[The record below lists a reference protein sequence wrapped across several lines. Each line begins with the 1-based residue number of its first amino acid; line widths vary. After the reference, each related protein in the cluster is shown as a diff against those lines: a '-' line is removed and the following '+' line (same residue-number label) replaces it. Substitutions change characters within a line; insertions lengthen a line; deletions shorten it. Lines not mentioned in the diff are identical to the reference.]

1 MNNAVSLE
9 GLVKR
14 YGKHRGIEGLD
25 LKVKEGEWFG
35 YIGPNGAGKS
45 TTIRTMLGL
54 IKATEGKSTVLGMDS
69 WKDREKIMEKV
80 GYLPSEA
87 IFYPEMTV
95 SETLDYALSLHGSK
109 NKRRQKVLSERLELD
124 TGRKIGELSYGN
136 RKKVGIVCALEHNP
150 SLLILDEP
158 TGGLDP
164 LMQREFFSMLEEE
177 HRKGV
182 TIFMSSHI
190 LSEISA
196 ICDRV
201 IVICNGEIVA
211 DTKVNEL
218 SSAITGKST
227 LTVEVEGSTSAVT
240 SAINTVSGVT
250 KVSVE
255 RQNADNCNVYTVEHE
270 SGTDIRKGVFNV
282 MAKNNMPIL
291 TMNEGGMSLEEAY
304 LRLTSKNAIKGGKR

>member
-1 MNNAVSLE
+1 METDIYGAAMNNAVSLE

-69 WKDREKIMEKV
+69 WKEREKIMEKV

-95 SETLDYALSLHGSK
+95 SETLDYALSLHACK
-109 NKRRQKVLSERLELD
+109 DRRRQKELSERLELD
-124 TGRKIGELSYGN
+124 TERKIGELSYGN

-190 LSEISA
+190 LSEIESHAETAAA
-196 ICDRV
+196 IREGRIIVSGKVEEISRTNARRV
-201 IVICNGEIVA
+201 SLRGKA
-211 DTKVNEL
+211 D
-218 SSAITGKST
+218 IST
-227 LTVEVEGSTSAVT
+227 LTGVKEVVE
-240 SAINTVSGVT
+240 
-250 KVSVE
+250 
-255 RQNADNCNVYTVEHE
+255 D
-270 SGTDIRKGVFNV
+270 
-282 MAKNNMPIL
+282 KN
-291 TMNEGGMSLEEAY
+291 GMSFLYSGEASALLEALYKGSVKDFTVTEPDLEEVFLHYYRKEEKA
-304 LRLTSKNAIKGGKR
+304 

>member
-1 MNNAVSLE
+1 METDIYGAAMNNAVSLE

-95 SETLDYALSLHGSK
+95 SETLDYALSLHACK
-109 NKRRQKVLSERLELD
+109 DRRRQKELSERLELD

-190 LSEISA
+190 LSEIESHAETAAA
-196 ICDRV
+196 IREGRI
-201 IVICNGEIVA
+201 IVSGKVEEISKTNA
-211 DTKVNEL
+211 RKVNL
-218 SSAITGKST
+218 RGKIDIST
-227 LTVEVEGSTSAVT
+227 LTGVKEVVE
-240 SAINTVSGVT
+240 
-250 KVSVE
+250 
-255 RQNADNCNVYTVEHE
+255 D
-270 SGTDIRKGVFNV
+270 
-282 MAKNNMPIL
+282 KN
-291 TMNEGGMSLEEAY
+291 GMSFLYSGEASALLEALYKGSVKDFTVTEPDLEEVFLHYYRKEEKA
-304 LRLTSKNAIKGGKR
+304 

>member
-95 SETLDYALSLHGSK
+95 SETLDYALSLHACK
-109 NKRRQKVLSERLELD
+109 DRRRQKELSERLELD

-164 LMQREFFSMLEEE
+164 LMQREFFSMLEKE

-190 LSEISA
+190 LSEIESHAETAAA
-196 ICDRV
+196 IREGRIIVSGKVEEISKTNARRV
-201 IVICNGEIVA
+201 SLRGKA
-211 DTKVNEL
+211 D
-218 SSAITGKST
+218 IST
-227 LTVEVEGSTSAVT
+227 LTGVKEVVEDKNGISFLYSGEASALLEALNKGSVKDFTVT
-240 SAINTVSGVT
+240 
-250 KVSVE
+250 E
-255 RQNADNCNVYTVEHE
+255 PD
-270 SGTDIRKGVFNV
+270 
-282 MAKNNMPIL
+282 
-291 TMNEGGMSLEEAY
+291 LEELFLHYYRKEEKA
-304 LRLTSKNAIKGGKR
+304 

>member
-1 MNNAVSLE
+1 METDIYGAAMNNAVSLE

-69 WKDREKIMEKV
+69 WKDREKIMAKV

-95 SETLDYALSLHGSK
+95 SETLDYALSLHACK
-109 NKRRQKVLSERLELD
+109 DRKRQKELSERLELD

-190 LSEISA
+190 LSEIEHHAETAAA
-196 ICDRV
+196 IREGRIIVSGKVEEISKTNARRV
-201 IVICNGEIVA
+201 SLRGKA
-211 DTKVNEL
+211 D
-218 SSAITGKST
+218 IST
-227 LTVEVEGSTSAVT
+227 LTGVKEVVE
-240 SAINTVSGVT
+240 
-250 KVSVE
+250 
-255 RQNADNCNVYTVEHE
+255 D
-270 SGTDIRKGVFNV
+270 
-282 MAKNNMPIL
+282 KN
-291 TMNEGGMSLEEAY
+291 GMSFLYSGEASALLEALYKGSVKDFTVTEPDLEEVFLHYYRKEEKA
-304 LRLTSKNAIKGGKR
+304 

>member
-95 SETLDYALSLHGSK
+95 SETLDYALSLHACK
-109 NKRRQKVLSERLELD
+109 DRRRQKELSERLELD

-190 LSEISA
+190 LSEIESHAETAAA
-196 ICDRV
+196 IREGRIIVSGKVEEISKTNARRV
-201 IVICNGEIVA
+201 RLRGKA
-211 DTKVNEL
+211 D
-218 SSAITGKST
+218 IST
-227 LTVEVEGSTSAVT
+227 LTGVKEVVE
-240 SAINTVSGVT
+240 
-250 KVSVE
+250 
-255 RQNADNCNVYTVEHE
+255 D
-270 SGTDIRKGVFNV
+270 
-282 MAKNNMPIL
+282 KN
-291 TMNEGGMSLEEAY
+291 GMSFLYSGEASALLEALYKGSVKDFTVTEPDLEEVFLHYYRKEEKA
-304 LRLTSKNAIKGGKR
+304 

>member
-1 MNNAVSLE
+1 METDIYGAAMNNAVSLE

-69 WKDREKIMEKV
+69 WKEREKIMEKV

-95 SETLDYALSLHGSK
+95 SETLDYALSLHDCK
-109 NKRRQKVLSERLELD
+109 DRRRQKELSERLELD

-190 LSEISA
+190 LSEIESHAETAAA
-196 ICDRV
+196 IREGRIIVNGKVEEISRTNARRV
-201 IVICNGEIVA
+201 N
-211 DTKVNEL
+211 L
-218 SSAITGKST
+218 RGKIDIST
-227 LTVEVEGSTSAVT
+227 LTGVKEVVE
-240 SAINTVSGVT
+240 
-250 KVSVE
+250 
-255 RQNADNCNVYTVEHE
+255 D
-270 SGTDIRKGVFNV
+270 
-282 MAKNNMPIL
+282 KN
-291 TMNEGGMSLEEAY
+291 GMSFLYSGEASALLEALNKGSVKDFTVTEPDLEEVFLHYYRKEEKA
-304 LRLTSKNAIKGGKR
+304 

>member
-1 MNNAVSLE
+1 METDIYGAAMNNAVSLE

-95 SETLDYALSLHGSK
+95 SETLDYALSLHACK
-109 NKRRQKVLSERLELD
+109 DRRRQKELSERLELD

-190 LSEISA
+190 LSEIESHAETAAA
-196 ICDRV
+196 IREGRIIVSGKVEEISRTNARRV
-201 IVICNGEIVA
+201 SLRGKA
-211 DTKVNEL
+211 D
-218 SSAITGKST
+218 IST
-227 LTVEVEGSTSAVT
+227 LTGVKEVVE
-240 SAINTVSGVT
+240 
-250 KVSVE
+250 
-255 RQNADNCNVYTVEHE
+255 D
-270 SGTDIRKGVFNV
+270 
-282 MAKNNMPIL
+282 KN
-291 TMNEGGMSLEEAY
+291 GMSFLYSGEASALLEALYKGSVKDFTVTEPDLEEVFLHYYRKEEKA
-304 LRLTSKNAIKGGKR
+304 

>member
-95 SETLDYALSLHGSK
+95 SETLDYALSLHGCK
-109 NKRRQKVLSERLELD
+109 DRRRQKELSERLELD

-190 LSEISA
+190 LSEIESHAETAAA
-196 ICDRV
+196 IREGRIIVNGKVEEISRTNARRV
-201 IVICNGEIVA
+201 N
-211 DTKVNEL
+211 L
-218 SSAITGKST
+218 RGKIDIST
-227 LTVEVEGSTSAVT
+227 LTGVKEVVE
-240 SAINTVSGVT
+240 
-250 KVSVE
+250 
-255 RQNADNCNVYTVEHE
+255 D
-270 SGTDIRKGVFNV
+270 
-282 MAKNNMPIL
+282 KN
-291 TMNEGGMSLEEAY
+291 GMSFLYSGEASALLEALNKGSVKDFTVTEPDLEEVFLHYYRKEEKA
-304 LRLTSKNAIKGGKR
+304 

>member
-95 SETLDYALSLHGSK
+95 SETLDYALSLHACK
-109 NKRRQKVLSERLELD
+109 DRRRQKELSERLELD

-190 LSEISA
+190 LSEIESHAETAAA
-196 ICDRV
+196 IREGRIIVSGKVEEISKTNARRV
-201 IVICNGEIVA
+201 SLRGKA
-211 DTKVNEL
+211 D
-218 SSAITGKST
+218 IST
-227 LTVEVEGSTSAVT
+227 LTGVKEVVE
-240 SAINTVSGVT
+240 
-250 KVSVE
+250 
-255 RQNADNCNVYTVEHE
+255 D
-270 SGTDIRKGVFNV
+270 
-282 MAKNNMPIL
+282 KN
-291 TMNEGGMSLEEAY
+291 GMSFLYSGEASALLEALYKGSVKDFTVTEPDLEEVFLHYYRKEEKA
-304 LRLTSKNAIKGGKR
+304 

>member
-69 WKDREKIMEKV
+69 WKEREKIMEKV

-95 SETLDYALSLHGSK
+95 SETLDYALSLHACK
-109 NKRRQKVLSERLELD
+109 DRRRQKELSERLELD

-190 LSEISA
+190 LSEIESHAETAAA
-196 ICDRV
+196 IREGRI
-201 IVICNGEIVA
+201 IVSGKVEEISRTNARKVSLRGKA
-211 DTKVNEL
+211 D
-218 SSAITGKST
+218 IST
-227 LTVEVEGSTSAVT
+227 LTGVKEVVE
-240 SAINTVSGVT
+240 
-250 KVSVE
+250 
-255 RQNADNCNVYTVEHE
+255 D
-270 SGTDIRKGVFNV
+270 
-282 MAKNNMPIL
+282 KN
-291 TMNEGGMSLEEAY
+291 GMSFLYSGEASALLEALNKGSVKDFTVTEPDLEEVFLHYYRKEEKA
-304 LRLTSKNAIKGGKR
+304 

>member
-1 MNNAVSLE
+1 METDIYGAAMNNAVSLE

-95 SETLDYALSLHGSK
+95 SETLDYALSLHACK
-109 NKRRQKVLSERLELD
+109 DRRRLKELSERLELD

-190 LSEISA
+190 LSEIESHAETAAA
-196 ICDRV
+196 IREGRIIVSGKVEEISRTNARRV
-201 IVICNGEIVA
+201 SLRGKA
-211 DTKVNEL
+211 D
-218 SSAITGKST
+218 IST
-227 LTVEVEGSTSAVT
+227 LTGVKEVVEDKNGISFLYSGEASALLEALYKGSVKDFTVT
-240 SAINTVSGVT
+240 
-250 KVSVE
+250 E
-255 RQNADNCNVYTVEHE
+255 PD
-270 SGTDIRKGVFNV
+270 
-282 MAKNNMPIL
+282 
-291 TMNEGGMSLEEAY
+291 LEEVFLHYYRKEEKA
-304 LRLTSKNAIKGGKR
+304 

>member
-1 MNNAVSLE
+1 METDIYGAAMNNAVSLE

-95 SETLDYALSLHGSK
+95 SETLDYALSLHACK
-109 NKRRQKVLSERLELD
+109 DRRRQKELSERLELD

-190 LSEISA
+190 LSEIEHHAETGAA
-196 ICDRV
+196 IREGRIIVSGKVEEISKTNARRV
-201 IVICNGEIVA
+201 SLRGKA
-211 DTKVNEL
+211 D
-218 SSAITGKST
+218 IST
-227 LTVEVEGSTSAVT
+227 LTGVKEVVE
-240 SAINTVSGVT
+240 
-250 KVSVE
+250 
-255 RQNADNCNVYTVEHE
+255 D
-270 SGTDIRKGVFNV
+270 
-282 MAKNNMPIL
+282 KN
-291 TMNEGGMSLEEAY
+291 GMSFLYSGEASALLEALYKGSVKDFTVTEPDLEEVFLHYYRKEEKA
-304 LRLTSKNAIKGGKR
+304 

>member
-95 SETLDYALSLHGSK
+95 SETLDYALSLHACK
-109 NKRRQKVLSERLELD
+109 DRRRQKELSERLELD

-190 LSEISA
+190 LSEIESHAETAAA
-196 ICDRV
+196 IREGRIIVSGKVEEISKTNARRV
-201 IVICNGEIVA
+201 SLRGKA
-211 DTKVNEL
+211 D
-218 SSAITGKST
+218 IST
-227 LTVEVEGSTSAVT
+227 LTGVKEVVE
-240 SAINTVSGVT
+240 
-250 KVSVE
+250 
-255 RQNADNCNVYTVEHE
+255 D
-270 SGTDIRKGVFNV
+270 
-282 MAKNNMPIL
+282 KN
-291 TMNEGGMSLEEAY
+291 GMSFLYSGEASALLEALNKGSVKDFTVTEPDLEEVFLHYYRKEEKA
-304 LRLTSKNAIKGGKR
+304 

>member
-1 MNNAVSLE
+1 METDIYGAAMNNAVSLE

-69 WKDREKIMEKV
+69 WKEREKIMEKV

-95 SETLDYALSLHGSK
+95 SETLDYALSLHACK
-109 NKRRQKVLSERLELD
+109 DRRRQKELSERLELD

-190 LSEISA
+190 LSEIESHAETAAA
-196 ICDRV
+196 IREGRIIVSGKVEEISKTNARRV
-201 IVICNGEIVA
+201 SLRGKA
-211 DTKVNEL
+211 D
-218 SSAITGKST
+218 IST
-227 LTVEVEGSTSAVT
+227 LTGVKEVVE
-240 SAINTVSGVT
+240 
-250 KVSVE
+250 
-255 RQNADNCNVYTVEHE
+255 D
-270 SGTDIRKGVFNV
+270 
-282 MAKNNMPIL
+282 KN
-291 TMNEGGMSLEEAY
+291 GMSFLYSGEASALLEALYKGSVKDFTVTEPDLEEVFLHYYRKEEKA
-304 LRLTSKNAIKGGKR
+304 

>member
-69 WKDREKIMEKV
+69 WKEREKIMEKV

-95 SETLDYALSLHGSK
+95 SETLDYALSLHECK
-109 NKRRQKVLSERLELD
+109 DRRRQKELSERLELD

-177 HRKGV
+177 HGKGV

-190 LSEISA
+190 LSEIESHAETAAA
-196 ICDRV
+196 IREGRIIVSGKVEEISKTNARRV
-201 IVICNGEIVA
+201 SLRGKA
-211 DTKVNEL
+211 D
-218 SSAITGKST
+218 IST
-227 LTVEVEGSTSAVT
+227 LTGVKEVVE
-240 SAINTVSGVT
+240 
-250 KVSVE
+250 
-255 RQNADNCNVYTVEHE
+255 D
-270 SGTDIRKGVFNV
+270 
-282 MAKNNMPIL
+282 KN
-291 TMNEGGMSLEEAY
+291 GMSFLYSGEASALLEALYKGSIKDFTVTEPDLEEVFLHYYRKEEKA
-304 LRLTSKNAIKGGKR
+304 

>member
-1 MNNAVSLE
+1 METDIYGAAMNNAVSLE

-69 WKDREKIMEKV
+69 WKEREKIMEKV

-87 IFYPEMTV
+87 TFYPAMTV
-95 SETLDYALSLHGSK
+95 SETLDYALSLHGCK
-109 NKRRQKVLSERLELD
+109 DRRRQKELSERLELD
-124 TGRKIGELSYGN
+124 TERKIGELSYGN

-190 LSEISA
+190 LSEIESHAETAAA
-196 ICDRV
+196 IREGRI
-201 IVICNGEIVA
+201 IVSGKVEEISRTNA
-211 DTKVNEL
+211 RKVNL
-218 SSAITGKST
+218 RGKIDIST
-227 LTVEVEGSTSAVT
+227 LTGVKEVVE
-240 SAINTVSGVT
+240 
-250 KVSVE
+250 
-255 RQNADNCNVYTVEHE
+255 D
-270 SGTDIRKGVFNV
+270 
-282 MAKNNMPIL
+282 KN
-291 TMNEGGMSLEEAY
+291 GMSFLYSGEASALLEALNKGSVKDFTVTEPDLEEVFLHYYRKEEKA
-304 LRLTSKNAIKGGKR
+304 

>member
-1 MNNAVSLE
+1 METDIYGAAMNNAVSLE

-95 SETLDYALSLHGSK
+95 SETLDYALSLHGCK
-109 NKRRQKVLSERLELD
+109 DRRRQKELSERLELD

-190 LSEISA
+190 LSEIESHAETAAA
-196 ICDRV
+196 IREGRIIVSGKVEEISRTNARRV
-201 IVICNGEIVA
+201 N
-211 DTKVNEL
+211 L
-218 SSAITGKST
+218 RGKIDIST
-227 LTVEVEGSTSAVT
+227 LTGVKEVVEDKNCMSFLYSGEASALLEALNKGSVKDFTVT
-240 SAINTVSGVT
+240 
-250 KVSVE
+250 E
-255 RQNADNCNVYTVEHE
+255 PD
-270 SGTDIRKGVFNV
+270 
-282 MAKNNMPIL
+282 
-291 TMNEGGMSLEEAY
+291 LEEVFLHYYRKEEKA
-304 LRLTSKNAIKGGKR
+304 

>member
-1 MNNAVSLE
+1 METDIYGAAMNNAVSLE

-109 NKRRQKVLSERLELD
+109 DKRRQKELSERLELD

-190 LSEISA
+190 LSEIESHAETAAA
-196 ICDRV
+196 IREGRIIVSGKVEEISKTNARRV
-201 IVICNGEIVA
+201 SLRGKA
-211 DTKVNEL
+211 D
-218 SSAITGKST
+218 IST
-227 LTVEVEGSTSAVT
+227 LTGVKEVVE
-240 SAINTVSGVT
+240 
-250 KVSVE
+250 
-255 RQNADNCNVYTVEHE
+255 D
-270 SGTDIRKGVFNV
+270 
-282 MAKNNMPIL
+282 KN
-291 TMNEGGMSLEEAY
+291 GMSFLYSGEASALLEALYKGSIKDFTVTEPDLEEVFLHYYRKEEKA
-304 LRLTSKNAIKGGKR
+304 

>member
-1 MNNAVSLE
+1 METDIYGAAMNNAVSLE

-95 SETLDYALSLHGSK
+95 SETLDYALYLHACK
-109 NKRRQKVLSERLELD
+109 DRRRQKELSERLELD

-190 LSEISA
+190 LSEIESHAETAAA
-196 ICDRV
+196 IREGRI
-201 IVICNGEIVA
+201 IVSGKVEEISRTNA
-211 DTKVNEL
+211 RKVDL
-218 SSAITGKST
+218 RGKIDIST
-227 LTVEVEGSTSAVT
+227 LTGVKEVVE
-240 SAINTVSGVT
+240 
-250 KVSVE
+250 
-255 RQNADNCNVYTVEHE
+255 D
-270 SGTDIRKGVFNV
+270 
-282 MAKNNMPIL
+282 KN
-291 TMNEGGMSLEEAY
+291 GMSFLYSGEASALLEALYKGSVKDFTVTEPDLEEVFLHYYRKEEKA
-304 LRLTSKNAIKGGKR
+304 

>member
-1 MNNAVSLE
+1 METDIYGAAMNNAVSLE

-95 SETLDYALSLHGSK
+95 SETLDYALSLHACK
-109 NKRRQKVLSERLELD
+109 DRRRRKELSERLELD

-190 LSEISA
+190 LSEIEHHAETAAA
-196 ICDRV
+196 IREGRIIVSGKVEEISRTNARRV
-201 IVICNGEIVA
+201 SLRGKA
-211 DTKVNEL
+211 D
-218 SSAITGKST
+218 IST
-227 LTVEVEGSTSAVT
+227 LTGVKEVVE
-240 SAINTVSGVT
+240 
-250 KVSVE
+250 
-255 RQNADNCNVYTVEHE
+255 D
-270 SGTDIRKGVFNV
+270 
-282 MAKNNMPIL
+282 KN
-291 TMNEGGMSLEEAY
+291 GMSFLYSGEASALLEALYKGSVKDFTVTEPDLEEVFLHYYRKEEKA
-304 LRLTSKNAIKGGKR
+304 

>member
-1 MNNAVSLE
+1 METDIYGAAMNNAVSLE

-95 SETLDYALSLHGSK
+95 SETLDYALSLHACK
-109 NKRRQKVLSERLELD
+109 DRRRQKELSERLELD

-190 LSEISA
+190 LSEIESHAETAAA
-196 ICDRV
+196 IREGRIIVSGKVEEISKTNARRV
-201 IVICNGEIVA
+201 SLRGKA
-211 DTKVNEL
+211 D
-218 SSAITGKST
+218 IST
-227 LTVEVEGSTSAVT
+227 LTGVKEVVE
-240 SAINTVSGVT
+240 
-250 KVSVE
+250 
-255 RQNADNCNVYTVEHE
+255 D
-270 SGTDIRKGVFNV
+270 
-282 MAKNNMPIL
+282 KN
-291 TMNEGGMSLEEAY
+291 GMSFLYSGEASTLLEALNKGSVKDFTVTEPDLEEVFLHYYRKEEKA
-304 LRLTSKNAIKGGKR
+304 

>member
-1 MNNAVSLE
+1 METDIYGAAMNNAVSLE

-95 SETLDYALSLHGSK
+95 SETLDYALSLHACK
-109 NKRRQKVLSERLELD
+109 DRRRQKELSERLELD
-124 TGRKIGELSYGN
+124 TERKIGELSYGN

-190 LSEISA
+190 LSEIESHAETAAA
-196 ICDRV
+196 IREGRI
-201 IVICNGEIVA
+201 IVSGKVEEISKTNA
-211 DTKVNEL
+211 RKVNL
-218 SSAITGKST
+218 RGKIDIST
-227 LTVEVEGSTSAVT
+227 LTGVKEVVE
-240 SAINTVSGVT
+240 
-250 KVSVE
+250 
-255 RQNADNCNVYTVEHE
+255 D
-270 SGTDIRKGVFNV
+270 
-282 MAKNNMPIL
+282 KN
-291 TMNEGGMSLEEAY
+291 GMSFLYSGEASALLEALYKGSVKDFTVTEPDLEEVFLHY
-304 LRLTSKNAIKGGKR
+304 YRKEEKV